1 VLDEANVSYSLFS
14 LYTSGFRLNATVL
27 MAKVVSKRIDCVM
40 ECATEPCCRS
50 INYKKSMVAENE
62 SNCEML
68 HNVVYNVSERVLK
81 EKSMYDCVYLLNP
94 EKVKILMAS

>member
-1 VLDEANVSYSLFS
+1 MSYSLFS

-27 MAKVVSKRIDCVM
+27 MAKVVSQRIDCVM

-81 EKSMYDCVYLLNP
+81 ENSTYDYVYLLNP
-94 EKVKILMAS
+94 EKVRILMAS